1 MIEKTL
7 FLDASVMLELVLG
20 RAKTGDILNKIKQF
34 DEVCISMLTV
44 HLVYYFGLKQ
54 KMSIPDLDFFIQRF
68 KILDLASSSYKIA
81 IQICQNEDFE
91 DALQLACAF
100 ENSIKNVITLDNK
113 IANLYKPY
121 FNFV

>member
-1 MIEKTL
+1 MTKKTL

-20 RAKTGDILNKIKQF
+20 RAKTSEILSKIKQF

-44 HLVYYFGLKQ
+44 HLIYYFGLKQ

-68 KILDLASSSYKIA
+68 KVLNLTSSSYKIA
-81 IQICQNEDFE
+81 MQICQDEDFE

-100 ENSIKNVITLDNK
+100 ENGIKNVITLDNEM
-113 IANLYKPY
+113 ANLYKSY
-121 FNFV
+121 FKFV